1 MTPHGILEGMASIEA
16 IVGDRLGEHFDEGV
30 WKTARELLSGL
41 AVDFDFRGAT
51 PEASHIEFAKDL
63 IDKDLF
69 RLPFDIVLYRAY
81 ALPQTAIVA
90 MQGGADY
97 RLKFVTFGPVRF
109 EHGGQGYAPLLTL
122 GLTNGPCA
130 SARINWKSVTTVNR
144 RSRKTG
150 RTWEEE
156 DYHEAGGKVL
166 QFVLG
171 ATVLLM
177 SKDVETVTVP
187 APDRLNKARSRKGRV
202 PIRESRIIKIKT
214 HARASQ
220 ERAAREFS
228 SPRMHWRRGH
238 FRRVRE
244 DLIVPVAPTIVG
256 ARDGAIVQPKT
267 YEVSI

>member
-16 IVGDRLGEHFDEGV
+16 IIGDRLGDHFDEGV
-30 WKTARELLSGL
+30 WKTSRDLLSDL
-41 AVDFDFRGAT
+41 AVDFDFRTTT
-51 PEASHIEFAKDL
+51 PETSHIEFANKL
-63 IDKDLF
+63 IDKELF
-69 RLPFDIVLYRAY
+69 RLPFDIVLYRAH
-81 ALPQTAIVA
+81 ALPETAIVA

-109 EHGGQGYAPLLTL
+109 GHGGQGYAPLLTL
-122 GLTNGPCA
+122 ALTKGPCA
-130 SARINWKSVTTVNR
+130 SARIDWKSVTTVNH

-150 RTWEEE
+150 RTWDEQ
-156 DYHEAGGKVL
+156 DYHEAVDKVL

-187 APDRLNKARSRKGRV
+187 APAKLNKARERKGRI
-202 PIRESRIIKIKT
+202 PIRESRIIKIKA

-220 ERAAREFS
+220 ERATREFS
-228 SPRMHWRRGH
+228 SRRMHWRRGH

-256 ARDGAIVQPKT
+256 AREGAIVRPKT
-267 YEVSI
+267 YEVIL